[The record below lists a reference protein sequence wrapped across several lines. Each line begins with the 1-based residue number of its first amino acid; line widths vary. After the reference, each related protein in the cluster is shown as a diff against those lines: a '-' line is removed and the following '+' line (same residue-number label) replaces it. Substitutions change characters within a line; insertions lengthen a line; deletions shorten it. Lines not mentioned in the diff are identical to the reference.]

1 MEPIF
6 HRLPADKAAA
16 NAARFELTRRRILG
30 GLEALRQRQPL
41 SVRMPRP
48 KLVKANK

>member
-1 MEPIF
+1 MGPIF

-41 SVRMPRP
+41 SVRAPRP
-48 KLVKANK
+48 NPTKIYK